1 MLLASALLA
10 RSGGSGPARWVLLG
24 LAALLWIAFAYAARE
39 RVVRSLQTIAN
50 LLSALREGDYS
61 IRGRAAGGGAL
72 SEAMRELNALA
83 AIFRDQRLG
92 AIEAAAL
99 LRTVVT
105 QIDVALF
112 AFDGSERLKLVNR
125 AGERL
130 LAQPSERLLGRS
142 AEELRLKPSLFG
154 KEAVIEAAFPGG
166 EGRWGVKREVFRQEG
181 ERHQLLVLTDLS
193 KALREEERQAFQ
205 RLIRV
210 MGHELNNSLAPI
222 TSIAGSLERLV
233 GQGPRGAEWE
243 ADMRGGLSV
252 ISSRAGALRRFL
264 EGYALLARLPPPR
277 FAPTSAAAAVR
288 RAVALETRLSVRIV
302 EGRDVTLR
310 ADADQLEQVLINLL
324 RNAVDAS
331 LATGGAVS
339 IGWSVAKSE
348 VEIWV
353 EDEGEGLSETA
364 NLFVP
369 FFTTKPQ
376 GSGIGLVLSRQIAEA
391 HEGTLRLESRAGTTG
406 CRASVHPAATA
417 RGRIAGG
424 VASEQ

>member
-1 MLLASALLA
+1 M
-10 RSGGSGPARWVLLG
+10 VLLWVG
-24 LAALLWIAFAYAARE
+24 FAAAARE

-72 SEAMRELNALA
+72 GEAMRELNALA

-99 LRTVVT
+99 LRTVMT
-105 QIDVALF
+105 QIDVAVF

-142 AEELRLKPSLFG
+142 AEELRLKPSLSG
-154 KEAVIEAAFPGG
+154 KETVIEAAFPGG
-166 EGRWGVKREVFRQEG
+166 AGRWGVKRKAFRQEG

-222 TSIAGSLERLV
+222 SSIAGSLERLV
-233 GQGPRGAEWE
+233 GQEPRAADWE
-243 ADMRGGLSV
+243 DDMRSGLSV
-252 ISSRAGALRRFL
+252 IGARAGALRRFL
-264 EGYALLARLPPPR
+264 EGYALLARLPAPR
-277 FAPTSAAAAVR
+277 LAATSAAGAVR
-288 RAVALETRLSVRIV
+288 RAAALETRLGVRIV
-302 EGRDVTLR
+302 EGRDATLR
-310 ADADQLEQVLINLL
+310 ADPDQLEQLLINLI
-324 RNAVDAS
+324 RNAADAS
-331 LATGGAVS
+331 LAAGGGVS
-339 IGWSVAKSE
+339 IGWDLVKGKSE

-391 HEGTLRLESRAGTTG
+391 HGGTLRLESRAGAAG
-406 CRASVHPAATA
+406 CRASVVLPLQAG
-417 RGRIAGG
+417 GRIAGG
-424 VASEQ
+424 VESER

>member
-1 MLLASALLA
+1 M
-10 RSGGSGPARWVLLG
+10 VLLWVG
-24 LAALLWIAFAYAARE
+24 FAAAARE

-61 IRGRAAGGGAL
+61 IRGRAGGGAL
-72 SEAMRELNALA
+72 GEAMRELNALA

-92 AIEAAAL
+92 AIEAVAL
-99 LRTVVT
+99 LRTVMT
-105 QIDVALF
+105 QIDVAVF

-130 LAQPSERLLGRS
+130 LAQPAERLLGRS
-142 AEELRLKPSLFG
+142 AEELRLKSPLSG

-166 EGRWGVKREVFRQEG
+166 AGRWGVKRKAFRQEG

-193 KALREEERQAFQ
+193 KALRDEERQAFQ

-222 TSIAGSLERLV
+222 SSIAGSLERLV
-233 GQGPRGAEWE
+233 EQEPRGADWE
-243 ADMRGGLSV
+243 DDMRRGLAV
-252 ISSRAGALRRFL
+252 IGSRAGALRRFL
-264 EGYALLARLPPPR
+264 EGYALLARLPPPHLV
-277 FAPTSAAAAVR
+277 FTSASETVR
-288 RAVALETRLSVRIV
+288 RAAALETRLSVRIV
-302 EGRDVTLR
+302 EGKDATLR
-310 ADADQLEQVLINLL
+310 ADPDQLEQLLINLI

-339 IGWSVAKSE
+339 IGWSVGKSQ

-391 HEGTLRLESRAGTTG
+391 HGGKLRLESGAGAAG
-406 CRASVHPAATA
+406 CRASVVLPLPAAD
-417 RGRIAGG
+417 RC
-424 VASEQ
+424 S

>member
-1 MLLASALLA
+1 M
-10 RSGGSGPARWVLLG
+10 VLLWVG
-24 LAALLWIAFAYAARE
+24 FAAAARE

-61 IRGRAAGGGAL
+61 IRGRAGGGAL
-72 SEAMRELNALA
+72 GEAMRELNALA

-92 AIEAAAL
+92 AIEAVAL
-99 LRTVVT
+99 LRTVMT
-105 QIDVALF
+105 QIDVAVF

-130 LAQPSERLLGRS
+130 LAQPAERLLGRS
-142 AEELRLKPSLFG
+142 AEELRLKSPLSG
-154 KEAVIEAAFPGG
+154 KEPVIEAAFPGAA
-166 EGRWGVKREVFRQEG
+166 GRWGVKRKAFRQEG

-193 KALREEERQAFQ
+193 KALRDEERQAFQ

-222 TSIAGSLERLV
+222 SSIAGSLERLV
-233 GQGPRGAEWE
+233 EQEPRGADWE
-243 ADMRGGLSV
+243 DDMRRGLAV
-252 ISSRAGALRRFL
+252 IGSRAGALRRFL
-264 EGYALLARLPPPR
+264 EGYALLARLPPPHLV
-277 FAPTSAAAAVR
+277 FTSASETVR
-288 RAVALETRLSVRIV
+288 RAAALETRLSVRIV
-302 EGRDVTLR
+302 EGKDATLR
-310 ADADQLEQVLINLL
+310 ADPDQLEQLLINLI

-339 IGWSVAKSE
+339 IGWSVGKSQ

-391 HEGTLRLESRAGTTG
+391 HGGKLRLESGAGAAG
-406 CRASVHPAATA
+406 CRASVVLPLPAAD
-417 RGRIAGG
+417 RC
-424 VASEQ
+424 S

>member
-1 MLLASALLA
+1 M
-10 RSGGSGPARWVLLG
+10 VLLWVG
-24 LAALLWIAFAYAARE
+24 FAAAARE

-61 IRGRAAGGGAL
+61 IRGRAGGGAL
-72 SEAMRELNALA
+72 GEAMRELNALA

-92 AIEAAAL
+92 AIEAVAL
-99 LRTVVT
+99 LRTVMT
-105 QIDVALF
+105 QIDVAVF

-130 LAQPSERLLGRS
+130 LAQPAERLLGRS
-142 AEELRLKPSLFG
+142 AEELRLKSPLSG
-154 KEAVIEAAFPGG
+154 KEPVIEAAFPGG
-166 EGRWGVKREVFRQEG
+166 AGRWGVKRKAFRQEG

-193 KALREEERQAFQ
+193 KALRDEERQAFQ

-222 TSIAGSLERLV
+222 SSIAGSLERLV
-233 GQGPRGAEWE
+233 EQEPRGADWE
-243 ADMRGGLSV
+243 DDMRRGLAV
-252 ISSRAGALRRFL
+252 IGSRAGALRRFL
-264 EGYALLARLPPPR
+264 EGYALLARLPPPHLV
-277 FAPTSAAAAVR
+277 FTSASETVR
-288 RAVALETRLSVRIV
+288 RAAALETRLSVRIV
-302 EGRDVTLR
+302 EGKDATLR
-310 ADADQLEQVLINLL
+310 ADPDQLEQLLINLI

-339 IGWSVAKSE
+339 IGWSVGKSQ

-391 HEGTLRLESRAGTTG
+391 HGGKLRLESGAGAAG
-406 CRASVHPAATA
+406 CRASVVLPLPAAD
-417 RGRIAGG
+417 RC
-424 VASEQ
+424 S

>member
-1 MLLASALLA
+1 MRWAL
-10 RSGGSGPARWVLLG
+10 GG
-24 LAALLWIAFAYAARE
+24 LAVLLWIGFAAAARE

-61 IRGRAAGGGAL
+61 IRGRVAGGGAL
-72 SEAMRELNALA
+72 GEAMRELNALA

-99 LRTVVT
+99 LRTVMT
-105 QIDVALF
+105 QIDVAVF

-130 LAQPSERLLGRS
+130 LAQPAERLLGRS
-142 AEELRLKPSLFG
+142 AEELRLKSPLSG

-166 EGRWGVKREVFRQEG
+166 AGRWGVKRKAFRQEG

-193 KALREEERQAFQ
+193 KALRDEERQAFQ

-233 GQGPRGAEWE
+233 GQEPRGADWE
-243 ADMRGGLSV
+243 DDMRRGLSV
-252 ISSRAGALRRFL
+252 IGSRAGALRRFL
-264 EGYALLARLPPPR
+264 EGYALLTRLPPPR
-277 FAPTSAAAAVR
+277 LSSLSASGTVR
-288 RAVALETRLSVRIV
+288 RAAALETRLDVRIV
-302 EGRDVTLR
+302 EGRDATLR
-310 ADADQLEQVLINLL
+310 ADPDQLEQLLINLI

-339 IGWSVAKSE
+339 IGWSVGKSE

-391 HEGTLRLESRAGTTG
+391 HGGKLQLESRAGAAG
-406 CRASVHPAATA
+406 CRASVVLPLPAAD
-417 RGRIAGG
+417 RSSAG
-424 VASEQ
+424 VDDR

>member
-1 MLLASALLA
+1 VL
-10 RSGGSGPARWVLLG
+10 GGFVVLLWVG
-24 LAALLWIAFAYAARE
+24 FAAAARE

-72 SEAMRELNALA
+72 GEAMRELNALA

-99 LRTVVT
+99 LRTVMT
-105 QIDVALF
+105 QIDVAVF

-142 AEELRLKPSLFG
+142 AEELRLKPSLSG
-154 KEAVIEAAFPGG
+154 KEAVIETAFPGG
-166 EGRWGVKREVFRQEG
+166 AGRWGVKRKAFRQEG

-222 TSIAGSLERLV
+222 SSIAGSLERLV
-233 GQGPRGAEWE
+233 GQEPRGADWE
-243 ADMRGGLSV
+243 DDMRRGLYV
-252 ISSRAGALRRFL
+252 IGSRAGALRRFL
-264 EGYALLARLPPPR
+264 EGYALLTRLPPPR
-277 FAPTSAAAAVR
+277 LSSLSASGTVR
-288 RAVALETRLSVRIV
+288 RAAALETRLGVRIV
-302 EGRDVTLR
+302 EGRDATLR
-310 ADADQLEQVLINLL
+310 ADPDQLEQLLINLI

-339 IGWSVAKSE
+339 IGWSVGKSE

-391 HEGTLRLESRAGTTG
+391 HGGKLRLESRAGAAG
-406 CRASVHPAATA
+406 CRASVVLPLPAAD
-417 RGRIAGG
+417 RSSAG
-424 VASEQ
+424 VDDR

>member
-1 MLLASALLA
+1 M
-10 RSGGSGPARWVLLG
+10 RWVLG
-24 LAALLWIAFAYAARE
+24 GFVVLLWVGFAAAARE

-72 SEAMRELNALA
+72 GEAMRELNALA

-99 LRTVVT
+99 LRTVMT
-105 QIDVALF
+105 QIDVAVF

-154 KEAVIEAAFPGG
+154 KEAVIETAFPGG
-166 EGRWGVKREVFRQEG
+166 AGRWGVKRKAFRQEG

-222 TSIAGSLERLV
+222 SSIAGSLERLV
-233 GQGPRGAEWE
+233 GQEPRGADWE
-243 ADMRGGLSV
+243 DDMRRGLYV
-252 ISSRAGALRRFL
+252 IGSRAGALRRFL
-264 EGYALLARLPPPR
+264 EGYALLTRLPPPR
-277 FAPTSAAAAVR
+277 LSSLSASGTVR
-288 RAVALETRLSVRIV
+288 RAAALETRLGVRIV
-302 EGRDVTLR
+302 EGRDATLR
-310 ADADQLEQVLINLL
+310 ADPDQLEQLLINLI

-339 IGWSVAKSE
+339 IGWSVGKSE

-391 HEGTLRLESRAGTTG
+391 HGGKLRLESRAGAAG
-406 CRASVHPAATA
+406 CRASVVLPLPAAD
-417 RGRIAGG
+417 RSSAG
-424 VASEQ
+424 VDDR

>member
-1 MLLASALLA
+1 M
-10 RSGGSGPARWVLLG
+10 VLLWVG
-24 LAALLWIAFAYAARE
+24 FAAAARE

-61 IRGRAAGGGAL
+61 IRGRAGGGAL
-72 SEAMRELNALA
+72 GEAMRELNALA

-92 AIEAAAL
+92 AIEAVAL
-99 LRTVVT
+99 LRTVMT
-105 QIDVALF
+105 QIDVAVF

-130 LAQPSERLLGRS
+130 LAQPAERLLGRS
-142 AEELRLKPSLFG
+142 AEELRLKSPLSG

-166 EGRWGVKREVFRQEG
+166 AGRWGVKRKAFRQEG

-193 KALREEERQAFQ
+193 KALRDEERQAFQ

-222 TSIAGSLERLV
+222 SSIAGSLERLV
-233 GQGPRGAEWE
+233 EQEPRGADWE
-243 ADMRGGLSV
+243 DDMRRGLAV
-252 ISSRAGALRRFL
+252 IGSRAGALRRFL
-264 EGYALLARLPPPR
+264 EGYALLARLPPPHLV
-277 FAPTSAAAAVR
+277 FTSASETVR
-288 RAVALETRLSVRIV
+288 RAAALETRLSVRIV
-302 EGRDVTLR
+302 EGKDATLR
-310 ADADQLEQVLINLL
+310 ADPDQLEQLLINLI

-339 IGWSVAKSE
+339 IGWSVGKSQ

-369 FFTTKPQ
+369 FFTTKLQ

-391 HEGTLRLESRAGTTG
+391 HGGKLRLESGAGAAG
-406 CRASVHPAATA
+406 CRASVVLPLPAAD
-417 RGRIAGG
+417 RC
-424 VASEQ
+424 S